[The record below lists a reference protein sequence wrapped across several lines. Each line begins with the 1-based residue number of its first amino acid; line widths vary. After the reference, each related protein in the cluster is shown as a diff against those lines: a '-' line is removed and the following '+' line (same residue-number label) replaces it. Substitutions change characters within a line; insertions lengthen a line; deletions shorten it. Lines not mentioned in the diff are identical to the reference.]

1 MNNEIERTPPSVVT
15 ADEAISLIDENTT
28 IPPNSISQFQ
38 SNDKNKSEMV
48 FTRKLLIQ
56 NRLMRWCALFFALGT
71 IIIIWRYI
79 SILILAVWLSTI
91 CRPLLE
97 WLVNHL

>member
-1 MNNEIERTPPSVVT
+1 MNNGKKTPPPSLVT
-15 ADEAISLIDENTT
+15 PDEAIDSITDNTPFS
-28 IPPNSISQFQ
+28 IPLSQYEH
-38 SNDKNKSEMV
+38 NEKNKSQMIL
-48 FTRKLLIQ
+48 TRKILIQ
-56 NRLMRWCALFFALGT
+56 QRLMRWCALLLSIGT

-91 CRPLLE
+91 CRPVLE